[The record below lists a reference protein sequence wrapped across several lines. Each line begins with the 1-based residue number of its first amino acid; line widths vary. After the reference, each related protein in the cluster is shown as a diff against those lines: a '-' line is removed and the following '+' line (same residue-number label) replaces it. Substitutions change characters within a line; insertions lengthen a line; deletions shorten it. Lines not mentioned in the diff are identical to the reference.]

1 MKQATANSII
11 CRADCKTPESR
22 KIDDFK
28 AVCEGSDSYPCT
40 DDETIPERVGEES
53 GAQNASKGRFFCEPE
68 FCNRLYTK
76 SAEETLAFAKEFGSN
91 LPQKTTIAFSGELG
105 AGKTT
110 FIRGLVEG
118 AAQIDPRQV
127 SSPTFSFLHIYE
139 GSKKIYH
146 FDLYRLP
153 NEREF
158 ISSGFDD
165 FINADGICCIEW
177 AERIP
182 SFLPK
187 DCLKIHIAHA
197 GEGSRTI
204 EITQGERS

>member
-1 MKQATANSII
+1 MKQPTANNI
-11 CRADCKTPESR
+11 
-22 KIDDFK
+22 
-28 AVCEGSDSYPCT
+28 VCT
-40 DDETIPERVGEES
+40 
-53 GAQNASKGRFFCEPE
+53 N
-68 FCNRLYTK
+68 
-76 SAEETLAFAKEFGSN
+76 SAEETLAFAKSFGSN
-91 LPQKTTIAFSGELG
+91 LPQKTTIAFSGDLG

-187 DCLKIHIAHA
+187 DCLKIHIAHVA
-197 GEGSRTI
+197 EGSRTI
-204 EITQGERS
+204 EIKTGECS